1 MPGTVLTVRMMTSFN
16 PQNSEI
22 GTVITGI
29 LPIGT
34 SRPGQVKSN
43 LPLVPN
49 PRCSFCLKSAGGQ
62 GAWMK
67 QSTGQSPGAQTE

>member
-1 MPGTVLTVRMMTSFN
+1 MPGTVLTVHMMTSFN

-29 LPIGT
+29 LPMGT
-34 SRPGQVKSN
+34 SRPGRVKSN

-49 PRCSFCLKSAGGQ
+49 PRCSFWPKSAGGQ

-67 QSTGQSPGAQTE
+67 QSTGRSPGAQRE